1 MHGTLLVSRPT
12 SRIVL
17 KGQGPISIL
26 RRLQSWFICQTEN
39 ALLSLDRSPVSC
51 TRWIRTGKA
60 KSYGRSAPGKAAVLA
75 ESRGDPQRMRK
86 TSTLPFR
93 VYSSEETGKG
103 VRNAVAACWLWNFG
117 MESKCGAPK

>member
-1 MHGTLLVSRPT
+1 MHGTLFVSRPT

-60 KSYGRSAPGKAAVLA
+60 KSYGRAAPGKGALLV
-75 ESRGDPQRMRK
+75 ESRGDPQRMGK
-86 TSTLPFR
+86 TSTLAFW
-93 VYSSEETGKG
+93 VDSS
-103 VRNAVAACWLWNFG
+103 AATD
-117 MESKCGAPK
+117 K

>member
-60 KSYGRSAPGKAAVLA
+60 KSYGRGPPGKAAVLGGSWGGSLRVS
-75 ESRGDPQRMRK
+75 EKSH
-86 TSTLPFR
+86 LPSGAGR
-93 VYSSEETGKG
+93 PTGRDKL
-103 VRNAVAACWLWNFG
+103 VRNPRVHSPAF
-117 MESKCGAPK
+117 

>member
-60 KSYGRSAPGKAAVLA
+60 KSYGRFSPGKVEFLVGCQ
-75 ESRGDPQRMRK
+75 GDPQRMHK
-86 TSTLPFR
+86 NSHLPIP
-93 VYSSEETGKG
+93 VDQYTAKDKDH
-103 VRNAVAACWLWNFG
+103 RNPVVDWRPSYHLVQT
-117 MESKCGAPK
+117 

>member
-26 RRLQSWFICQTEN
+26 RRLQSWFFCQTEN

-60 KSYGRSAPGKAAVLA
+60 KSYGRAAAGKGALLVALT
-75 ESRGDPQRMRK
+75 GGPQRMRK
-86 TSTLPFR
+86 TSTLAAWL
-93 VYSSEETGKG
+93 YS
-103 VRNAVAACWLWNFG
+103 AAATD
-117 MESKCGAPK
+117 E

>member
-51 TRWIRTGKA
+51 TRWIRTGKV
-60 KSYGRSAPGKAAVLA
+60 KSYGRSAPGKAALLVG
-75 ESRGDPQRMRK
+75 SRGDPQGVGK
-86 TSTLPFR
+86 TSTLAFR
-93 VYSSEETGKG
+93 MYSSPATDK
-103 VRNAVAACWLWNFG
+103 
-117 MESKCGAPK
+117 

>member
-1 MHGTLLVSRPT
+1 MHGPLLVSRPT

-60 KSYGRSAPGKAAVLA
+60 KSYGGSAPGKAAVLV
-75 ESRGDPQRMRK
+75 ESSGDPQRVRK
-86 TSTLPFR
+86 KSTLPFWMD
-93 VYSSEETGKG
+93 SSTATDK
-103 VRNAVAACWLWNFG
+103 
-117 MESKCGAPK
+117 

>member
-1 MHGTLLVSRPT
+1 MHGTLLVYRPT

-26 RRLQSWFICQTEN
+26 HRLQSWFICQTEN
-39 ALLSLDRSPVSC
+39 ALLSLDKSPVSC

-60 KSYGRSAPGKAAVLA
+60 KSYGRSAPGQAALLVA
-75 ESRGDPQRMRK
+75 SSGDPQRMRR

-93 VYSSEETGKG
+93 MYGSTPTDRG
-103 VRNAVAACWLWNFG
+103 VR
-117 MESKCGAPK
+117 